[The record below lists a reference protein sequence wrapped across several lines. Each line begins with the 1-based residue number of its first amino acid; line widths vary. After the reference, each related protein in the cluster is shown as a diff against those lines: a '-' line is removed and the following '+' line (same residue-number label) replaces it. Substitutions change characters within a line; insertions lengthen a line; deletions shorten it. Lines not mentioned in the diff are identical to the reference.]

1 MKKSTKFAALLITYI
16 LFMQNLAGIVYA
28 SENDSA
34 DVPVGTVAEEAS
46 DYEEINYSLNY
57 LGYDSED
64 TIYCTDL

>member
-1 MKKSTKFAALLITYI
+1 MKKSTKFAVLSITCI

-28 SENDSA
+28 SGNDSA